1 METER
6 CSKCGHERW
15 SDKNLPLYERR
26 ATPCPKCGAF
36 DTYLNDIPGP
46 AGTGPRKQ
54 TNESKATA
62 SLHRAQADSR
72 TIIACPLCAQKLR
85 VPAGREDGTVSCPK
99 CGKSFGV
106 SCSKK
111 RGRIEESPQQ
121 DKRHTSFWKKL
132 FGGGKK
138 PGTAFNTGC
147 LSCGSER
154 KLAMVSLQELNK
166 DSHFSGTLLLC
177 SSCGR
182 IFCDSS
188 VILEDQ
194 RTLQPLRTLVEG
206 SMQHHHVSL
215 PRVAFVSANPFP
227 PRTTIYQCILGRPFH
242 SEVGMEFIESI
253 LLFCILVP
261 NMLKH
266 RKITERLSIEID
278 GYSEDKREIWQ
289 IPELT
294 SFFYMMHKQIQ
305 FPAIEFWLTPDS
317 LKLFLKTAA
326 AGIPQEEKREIL
338 QMSAAINAVM
348 KEHNL
353 RSVRG
358 SKEGVSDEAQ
368 LVRWLMVESSSKTEA
383 FLKNGLKG
391 KDDVVR
397 SIQAESELCKALVGS
412 FA

>member
-1 METER
+1 M
-6 CSKCGHERW
+6 
-15 SDKNLPLYERR
+15 
-26 ATPCPKCGAF
+26 
-36 DTYLNDIPGP
+36 DI
-46 AGTGPRKQ
+46 
-54 TNESKATA
+54 
-62 SLHRAQADSR
+62 
-72 TIIACPLCAQKLR
+72 
-85 VPAGREDGTVSCPK
+85 
-99 CGKSFGV
+99 
-106 SCSKK
+106 
-111 RGRIEESPQQ
+111 
-121 DKRHTSFWKKL
+121 
-132 FGGGKK
+132 
-138 PGTAFNTGC
+138 
-147 LSCGSER
+147 
-154 KLAMVSLQELNK
+154 
-166 DSHFSGTLLLC
+166 
-177 SSCGR
+177 
-182 IFCDSS
+182 
-188 VILEDQ
+188 Q
-194 RTLQPLRTLVEG
+194 RTSG
-206 SMQHHHVSL
+206 
-215 PRVAFVSANPFP
+215 
-227 PRTTIYQCILGRPFH
+227 
-242 SEVGMEFIESI
+242 
-253 LLFCILVP
+253 
-261 NMLKH
+261 
-266 RKITERLSIEID
+266 
-278 GYSEDKREIWQ
+278 EIWQ

>member
-1 METER
+1 M
-6 CSKCGHERW
+6 S
-15 SDKNLPLYERR
+15 PV
-26 ATPCPKCGAF
+26 CPKTKGPCGQRRW
-36 DTYLNDIPGP
+36 NRIMS
-46 AGTGPRKQ
+46 
-54 TNESKATA
+54 E
-62 SLHRAQADSR
+62 
-72 TIIACPLCAQKLR
+72 
-85 VPAGREDGTVSCPK
+85 VREV
-99 CGKSFGV
+99 V
-106 SCSKK
+106 WRLLLKK

-253 LLFCILVP
+253 LLF
-261 NMLKH
+261 
-266 RKITERLSIEID
+266 
-278 GYSEDKREIWQ
+278 W
-289 IPELT
+289 IPFRHAQAPQDYRA
-294 SFFYMMHKQIQ
+294 SFNR
-305 FPAIEFWLTPDS
+305 D
-317 LKLFLKTAA
+317 
-326 AGIPQEEKREIL
+326 
-338 QMSAAINAVM
+338 
-348 KEHNL
+348 
-353 RSVRG
+353 
-358 SKEGVSDEAQ
+358 
-368 LVRWLMVESSSKTEA
+368 
-383 FLKNGLKG
+383 
-391 KDDVVR
+391 
-397 SIQAESELCKALVGS
+397 
-412 FA
+412 